1 MIKKSGKGNNR
12 HSLGIAFY
20 LAVLLFSVILIICTA
35 LWIINTN
42 KTSEQTIN
50 LLGKFYLEE
59 ITDRNV
65 DTIVSAIE
73 VRSEQIKKAVNELN
87 AEYLKDEESIRKY
100 ISLVQDLNGL
110 DIFALVD
117 ENGMVYTA
125 DSTFSG
131 ISRFGFISEE
141 DKNADYY
148 TIKNYG
154 SNTMVAVT
162 VPVEHESAYGIHVV
176 SCFTAINSEKI
187 ISSEHL
193 QKKENKTYCRMF
205 DRDGN
210 NLMNIAGEYPDG
222 KNLFD
227 IYADSAKFAPGYSL
241 EEMKSD
247 WQNGREGYC
256 VYNKEGAGSS
266 YVYYK
271 AVPGTDWII
280 TSLMRESN
288 INAFVEEGTR
298 KLVIYSVLLVTIVA
312 AALFVLFL
320 YILIAANKIRKS
332 QSDKEQLKIVGALS
346 NDYSDVF
353 LIDPAHDRSSTLKE
367 HGNLHSISGKDTR
380 SYNETWKYFVDSYVL
395 EEDAEMVLNHIDAD
409 SISDRMLDTDEFSFD
424 FRVKFEDKIHYIQ
437 AKIVKLFGEQD
448 RLILGF
454 RNIDEQMAA
463 EGERRRVL
471 QDALDAAQHAN
482 RAKTVF
488 LNNMSHDIRTPM
500 NAIIGYTS
508 LAAANIDNKEQ
519 IQEYLSK
526 IQISSNHL
534 LSLINDV
541 LDMSRIE
548 SGKFKID
555 EKEVHLPD
563 VIHDLRSIV
572 QADINAKQ
580 LEFFID
586 TVDVVNEDII
596 CDKLRLNQVLL
607 NILSNAMKFTRPGG
621 IVSLR
626 IIQTKEAPKGYA
638 GYEFHVKDTGIGMS
652 KEFQKHIFEAFT
664 REQNS
669 TVSGIQGTGLG
680 MSITKNIVD
689 MMGGTIDVSSEP
701 GKGSEFVVKINL
713 KIGREAEKLE
723 VIPEIQGLRALVVD
737 DDANTC
743 MSISSMLRSI
753 GMRSEWTTTGK
764 EAVIRAEFAIKEKDE
779 FYAYIIDWLMPDMNG
794 IEVVRRIR
802 RTIGDS
808 IPIIIITAYDW
819 ADIEDEA
826 RKAGVTG
833 FCSKPIFL
841 SELRGILTKPYQ
853 QTDAKRDQQPARVDF
868 SGKSVLLV
876 EDNEMNQEIAEEIL
890 KEVGFTVDIANDGE
904 AAVEKVRESAPG
916 QYDVILMDIQMPHM
930 DGYEATRCIH
940 ALEDPQKTSIPI
952 IAMTANA
959 FDEDRKEAMNAG
971 MVGHISKPINSK
983 KLFETLADI
992 LGK

>member
-1 MIKKSGKGNNR
+1 MSRKSEKQKVYA
-12 HSLGIAFY
+12 LGFPFY
-20 LAVLLFSVILIICTA
+20 IAVLLISAILISCTA
-35 LWIINTN
+35 LWIINAN

-50 LLGKFYLEE
+50 LLGEFYLEE
-59 ITDRNV
+59 ITERNV
-65 DTIVSAIE
+65 DSIVSTIE
-73 VRSEQIKKAVNELN
+73 NKSEQIKKAVNELDS
-87 AEYLKDEESIRKY
+87 EYLKDEESVRKY
-100 ISLVQDLNGL
+100 ISLIQSLNGL

-131 ISRFGFISEE
+131 ISRFGFLSEE
-141 DKNADYY
+141 ITEPVYY

-154 SNTMVAVT
+154 SNTMVAVA
-162 VPVEHESAYGIHVV
+162 VPVEHESTYGIHVV
-176 SCFTAINSEKI
+176 SCFTAVNSEKI
-187 ISSEHL
+187 ISSKDL
-193 QKKENKTYCRMF
+193 QKQENRTYCRMF

-210 NLMNIAGEYPDG
+210 NLVSISGEYPNG
-222 KNLFD
+222 RNLFD
-227 IYADSAKFAPGYSL
+227 IYAESATFASGYSL
-241 EEMKSD
+241 EKMKSD
-247 WQNGREGYC
+247 WQNGNEGYC
-256 VYNKEGAGSS
+256 VYYREGTGNT

-288 INAFVEEGTR
+288 INEFVENGTK
-298 KLVIYSVLLVTIVA
+298 KLAIYSIILVTIVA
-312 AALFVLFL
+312 VSLISLFL
-320 YILIAANKIRKS
+320 YILSAANKIRKS

-353 LIDPAHDRSSTLKE
+353 LIDPAHDKSSTLKE
-367 HGNLHSISGKDTR
+367 KGNLHSINGEGTR
-380 SYNETWKYFVDSYVL
+380 SYTETWRYYVDRYVHK
-395 EEDAEMVLNHIDAD
+395 EDAEMVLGYIDVD
-409 SISDRMLDTDEFSFD
+409 SISDRMMDTDEFSFD
-424 FRVKFEDKIHYIQ
+424 FRVMVEDKLHYLQ
-437 AKIVKLFGEQD
+437 AKIVKLYGEQD

-463 EGERRRVL
+463 EEERRRVL
-471 QDALDAAQHAN
+471 QDALDAAQHAS

-508 LAAANIDNKEQ
+508 LAAAHIDNKEL

-563 VIHDLRSIV
+563 VIHDLRNIV

-596 CDKLRLNQVLL
+596 CDKLRLNQILL

-621 IVSLR
+621 MVSLR
-626 IIQTKEAPKGYA
+626 IIQSKDAPKGYA
-638 GYEFHVKDTGIGMS
+638 CYEFHVKDTGIGMS
-652 KEFQKHIFEAFT
+652 LEFQKHIFEAFT

-701 GKGSEFVVKINL
+701 GKGTEFVVKLKL
-713 KIGREAEKLE
+713 KICREAEIIGL
-723 VIPEIQGLRALVVD
+723 VPEIQGLRALVVD

-764 EAVIRAEFAIKEKDE
+764 EAVIRAEFAIKEQDE

-808 IPIIIITAYDW
+808 NPIIIITAYDW

-826 RKAGVTG
+826 RKAGVTA
-833 FCSKPIFL
+833 FCAKPIFL
-841 SELRGILTKPYQ
+841 SDLRDVLTKPYLHK
-853 QTDAKRDQQPARVDF
+853 QTEKTLPTEHFDF
-868 SGKSVLLV
+868 TGKSVLLA
-876 EDNEMNQEIAEEIL
+876 EDNEMNQEIATEIL
-890 KEVGFTVDIANDGE
+890 KEVGFTVDTANDGD
-904 AAVEKVRESAPG
+904 AAVEKVRNSVSG

-930 DGYEATRCIH
+930 DGYEATRQIH
-940 ALEDPQKTSIPI
+940 ALGDPEKTNIPI

-959 FDEDRKEAMNAG
+959 FEEDRKAAMNAG
-971 MVGHISKPINSK
+971 MVGHISKPINSR
-983 KLFETLADI
+983 KLFETLAEI